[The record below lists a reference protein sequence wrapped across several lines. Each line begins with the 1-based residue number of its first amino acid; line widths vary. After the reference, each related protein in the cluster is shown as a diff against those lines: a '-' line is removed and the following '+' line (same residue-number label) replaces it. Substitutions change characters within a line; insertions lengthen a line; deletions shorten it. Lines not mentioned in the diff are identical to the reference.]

1 MNIIQNKLEYNMKH
15 FYKTAIILFLMLSK
29 VSFAQFTPQQLFDNG
44 LEAFYDARYQD
55 GINYF
60 TEYIKSN
67 NNDFK
72 GYNYRG
78 LCYQAMKNYP
88 RSIEDFTRVIS
99 VTPNNSDGYLNR
111 GNSYYFNNNN
121 TAAMRDFQDALKLT
135 PNSFEAYFGKARVLI
150 QLRKFNEALKAVNA
164 AEGID
169 PTNARVYINKAF
181 VHLQMT
187 DTVDFFND
195 VETALYYDSNIVFT
209 DTRRDL
215 LFVKIETYKSAMGL
229 VNMMIQQ
236 NPNSYM
242 YYFARGF
249 IYFLLNSFSKAKDDF
264 NTSVQLH
271 TKDDAQFN
279 NVIKKIYRSI
289 DRNSN

>member
-1 MNIIQNKLEYNMKH
+1 MKK

-60 TEYIKSN
+60 TEYTKSN
-67 NNDFK
+67 NNDFR

-88 RSIEDFTRVIS
+88 RAIEDFTRVIS

-111 GNSYYFNNNN
+111 GNTYYFNNNN
-121 TAAMRDFQDALKLT
+121 TAAMKDYQDALRLT
-135 PNSFEAYFGKARVLI
+135 PNEFEAYFGKARVLI
-150 QLRKFNEALKAVNA
+150 QLRKFDEALKAVIA
-164 AEGID
+164 AGGID
-169 PTNARVYINKAF
+169 PTNARVYVNKAF
-181 VHLQMT
+181 VRLQML
-187 DTVDFFND
+187 DTVDFFNN

-215 LFVKIETYKSAMGL
+215 LFVKIETYKSAMSL

-242 YYFARGF
+242 NYFARGF
-249 IYFLLNSFSKAKDDF
+249 IYFLLNSFQKATEDF
-264 NTSVQLH
+264 NTSRKLYR
-271 TKDDAQFN
+271 KDDAQFN
-279 NVIKKIYRSI
+279 NVIDKISRSI